1 MIKYFKDGLTNIELN
16 DDEVVLTLNGKKF
29 IAKQRALYLTAIGSG
44 IGEIPLVVNQLK
56 DTGYTHYIEV
66 KSEDGEF
73 GYISLYSRDAEK
85 ICELTGRKFRKGYGN
100 SKTLAEKKAVKR
112 MKKRSQLRFAKDE
125 KPQRKVGKSL
135 SWIYKYIDYKN
146 EYAPESLFE
155 D

>member
-16 DDEVVLTLNGKKF
+16 DDEVVLTLKGKKF
-29 IAKQRALYLTAIGSG
+29 IAKQRALHLTAIGSG

-100 SKTLAEKKAVKR
+100 SKTLKDKKSLER

-125 KPQRKVGKSL
+125 KPHRKVGKSL